1 MAGMEGLAA
10 GILSLWHMTI
20 QNDHHVYENLRLYD
34 IYVSKYMLV
43 FCRSQRGNW
52 VRRLKLKFSG
62 KFTTLMPKIRII
74 QCGGFHN
81 GGTPN
86 SSILMRFSLTD
97 HPFGVSPFM
106 ETPMFSKIRFHSV
119 PKIMSNVSLHFCD
132 ENRTN
137 KSGDLLGSYVTISM
151 IFAFVVNFAYGWGPI
166 VS

>member
-74 QCGGFHN
+74 QFIS
-81 GGTPN
+81 PN
-86 SSILMRFSLTD
+86 VEVSIMGVPQI
-97 HPFGVSPFM
+97 HPF
-106 ETPMFSKIRFHSV
+106 
-119 PKIMSNVSLHFCD
+119 
-132 ENRTN
+132 
-137 KSGDLLGSYVTISM
+137 
-151 IFAFVVNFAYGWGPI
+151 
-166 VS
+166 